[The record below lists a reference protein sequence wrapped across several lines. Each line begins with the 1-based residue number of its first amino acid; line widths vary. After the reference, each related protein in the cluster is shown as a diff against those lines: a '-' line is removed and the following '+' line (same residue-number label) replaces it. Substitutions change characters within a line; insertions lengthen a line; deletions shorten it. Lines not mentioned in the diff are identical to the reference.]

1 MNQPV
6 RAYPLRT
13 VNEPGV
19 FVAGEKS
26 GQKSYPPG
34 GPMQMHGSS
43 GPSTMPTAPI
53 GMAMNFSQQQAML
66 AQQNSNMEALERRR
80 EHERAAIA
88 QRSDPAARVSFS
100 RVTLGHADLL
110 QCISVQYRHA
120 GQMMMIQ
127 EASHFPRVLSDLY
140 IEQRKL
146 HRRN

>member
-1 MNQPV
+1 MPYEPFVLKPSYTDIPPNLMNQPV

-34 GPMQMHGSS
+34 MQMHGSS

-53 GMAMNFSQQQAML
+53 GMAMNFNQQQAML

-80 EHERAAIA
+80 ERERAAMA
-88 QRSDPAARVSFS
+88 QRSDPAVGVSFS
-100 RVTLGHADLL
+100 FRFLFT
-110 QCISVQYRHA
+110 
-120 GQMMMIQ
+120 
-127 EASHFPRVLSDLY
+127 
-140 IEQRKL
+140 
-146 HRRN
+146 